1 MLPTV
6 VTPPA
11 MAASEPVQKSS
22 TQPGL
27 PGSAATWAMRWA
39 HIRCTWASMPPGIT
53 SRPPASISPA
63 PVMVPPSWA
72 NAGPAPSPG
81 RVTFLADHIDLVL
94 GGLHSHH
101 QDEDELLYPK
111 LIERA
116 PEQAPM
122 TEHVEH
128 EHEVIATALDAAL
141 AACATW
147 RQSPSAETGEAL
159 AAALDHLNQV
169 VQPHLDDEE
178 QKVVPLAAVTLTQQ
192 EWDAMGKRGMSS
204 VPRNKRAIAAGMM
217 LEPLDAADRAYMM
230 KHVPAPLRLLFPVLI
245 ERPWKKYASTLR
257 TGT

>member
-1 MLPTV
+1 MSKEHPIEVRDMAIVHRLFRQAYDEAARLVRADPT
-6 VTPPA
+6 
-11 MAASEPVQKSS
+11 
-22 TQPGL
+22 
-27 PGSAATWAMRWA
+27 
-39 HIRCTWASMPPGIT
+39 
-53 SRPPASISPA
+53 
-63 PVMVPPSWA
+63 
-72 NAGPAPSPG
+72 PSPG

-101 QDEDELLYPK
+101 RDEDELLYPK
-111 LIERA
+111 LIKRV

-122 TEHVEH
+122 TEQVEH
-128 EHEVIATALDAAL
+128 EHQVIATALDAAS

-147 RQSPSAETGEAL
+147 RQRPSVETGEAL
-159 AAALDHLNQV
+159 AAALDHLNEV

-192 EWDAMGKRGMSS
+192 EWDAMGKRGMNSI
-204 VPRNKRAIAAGMM
+204 PRNKRAIAAGMM

-230 KHVPAPLRLLFPVLI
+230 KHVPAPLRMLFPIMI

>member
-1 MLPTV
+1 MSKEHPIEVRDMAIVHRLFRQAYDEAARLVRADPT
-6 VTPPA
+6 
-11 MAASEPVQKSS
+11 
-22 TQPGL
+22 
-27 PGSAATWAMRWA
+27 
-39 HIRCTWASMPPGIT
+39 
-53 SRPPASISPA
+53 
-63 PVMVPPSWA
+63 
-72 NAGPAPSPG
+72 PSPG

-101 QDEDELLYPK
+101 RDEDELLYPK
-111 LIERA
+111 LIKRV

-122 TEHVEH
+122 TEQVEH
-128 EHEVIATALDAAL
+128 EHQVIATALDAAS

-147 RQSPSAETGEAL
+147 RQRPSVETGEAL
-159 AAALDHLNQV
+159 AAALDHLNEV

-192 EWDAMGKRGMSS
+192 EWDAMGKRGMNS

-230 KHVPAPLRLLFPVLI
+230 KHVPAPLRMLFPIMI

>member
-1 MLPTV
+1 MSKENPIEVRDMAIVHRLFRQAYDEAARLVRADPT
-6 VTPPA
+6 
-11 MAASEPVQKSS
+11 
-22 TQPGL
+22 
-27 PGSAATWAMRWA
+27 
-39 HIRCTWASMPPGIT
+39 
-53 SRPPASISPA
+53 
-63 PVMVPPSWA
+63 
-72 NAGPAPSPG
+72 PSPG

-111 LIERA
+111 LIERV

-122 TEHVEH
+122 TEQVEH
-128 EHEVIATALDAAL
+128 EHQVIATALDAAS

-147 RQSPSAETGEAL
+147 RQRPSAETGEAL
-159 AAALDHLNQV
+159 AAALDHLNEV

-204 VPRNKRAIAAGMM
+204 IPRNKRAIAAGMM

-230 KHVPAPLRLLFPVLI
+230 KHVPAPMRMLFPIMI